1 MNNRYGLN
9 SLYDRSDVPSYS
21 MSRPD
26 TEVPSYGLGAILSS
40 IGNTALNLGTKA
52 VSGLG
57 NLATKAGSAIAGGA
71 SSIGNAVSKIP
82 LVGNVVGG
90 SIGTLGNGVGQLVS
104 GNIGGGLSS
113 LYTGADKLLG
123 GFLPNIPGA
132 AAGSTLAGIAPA
144 QGWMSSLYN
153 AGDKALGGYLPNFGG
168 GFGAAS
174 PSGGLGSLF
183 GGGGGGAA
191 GGGMSGW
198 DKAATAAQMLQA
210 GAGIY
215 GMLKPQGNAGA
226 YQQSAGPQVQP
237 VLLGAGGGGG
247 GGVIGAP
254 ASTGLVNASDPALSA
269 GGGGGNVPTIAQAT
283 GGAAI
288 SDIGVKKN
296 GEDLSKALN
305 NLNKNKTQQ
314 VAEGG
319 LGIDIA

>member
-1 MNNRYGLN
+1 MNNRHGLN
-9 SLYDRSDVPSYS
+9 SLYNESEVPSYS
-21 MSRPD
+21 MSRSD
-26 TEVPSYGLGAILSS
+26 TEVPSYGLGSLISSGLS
-40 IGNTALNLGTKA
+40 ALGNLGTKA
-52 VSGLG
+52 VAGLG
-57 NLATKAGSAIAGGA
+57 NLATKAGGAIAGGA
-71 SSIGNAVSKIP
+71 SKLGSLISNVP
-82 LVGNVVGG
+82 VVGNVVGG
-90 SIGTLGNGVGQLVS
+90 AVNNLGSGLGQIVG
-104 GNIGGGLSS
+104 GNLGSGLSS
-113 LYTGADKLLG
+113 LYTGADKLVG
-123 GFLPNIPGA
+123 GLLPGGI
-132 AAGSTLAGIAPA
+132 GSS
-144 QGWMSSLYN
+144 QGWMANLYN
-153 AGDKALGGYLPNFGG
+153 AGDAALGGYLPNLGG
-168 GFGAAS
+168 GFGKTIPAG
-174 PSGGLGSLF
+174 GGLSSMF

-198 DKAATAAQMLQA
+198 DKAATAANMLQA

-215 GMLKPQGNAGA
+215 SMLKPQGNAGA

-247 GGVIGAP
+247 GGAMGAP
-254 ASTGLVNASDPALSA
+254 ATTGLVNPTDPAMMA